1 MSSHPAM
8 TVSLVERCWSV
19 AGAVST
25 VLAALGRAEPRLDV
39 LTRAVTRHMNER
51 GDPGSPGAHGYVD
64 RRADLYTIDP
74 HALRCIAEDV
84 EREMEDLMAEL
95 AARGRPDL
103 DEDVIAEAARMELA
117 ARDGRASSV
126 CHELEMMI
134 SRFSLLCGYVGRDD
148 EEEAEVH
155 ALAKA
160 LDDAGVHPGWPICER
175 EARFIGR
182 RKRRHSD
189 TQEILRML
197 GWTGA
202 WPMSATPAPV
212 IARAL
217 LSRKLEEAELRYV
230 DRLNEAFT
238 AMKRGEL

>member
-160 LDDAGVHPGWPICER
+160 LDAAGVHPGWPICER
-175 EARFIGR
+175 EARFVGR

-197 GWTGA
+197 GWTGT
-202 WPMSATPAPV
+202 WPMSASPAPV
-212 IARAL
+212 IARSL
-217 LSRKLEEAELRYV
+217 LAIK
-230 DRLNEAFT
+230 
-238 AMKRGEL
+238 AMERGEL

>member
-1 MSSHPAM
+1 M
-8 TVSLVERCWSV
+8 
-19 AGAVST
+19 
-25 VLAALGRAEPRLDV
+25 
-39 LTRAVTRHMNER
+39 
-51 GDPGSPGAHGYVD
+51 
-64 RRADLYTIDP
+64 
-74 HALRCIAEDV
+74 
-84 EREMEDLMAEL
+84 
-95 AARGRPDL
+95 
-103 DEDVIAEAARMELA
+103 
-117 ARDGRASSV
+117 
-126 CHELEMMI
+126 
-134 SRFSLLCGYVGRDD
+134 
-148 EEEAEVH
+148 H

>member
-1 MSSHPAM
+1 
-8 TVSLVERCWSV
+8 
-19 AGAVST
+19 
-25 VLAALGRAEPRLDV
+25 
-39 LTRAVTRHMNER
+39 
-51 GDPGSPGAHGYVD
+51 
-64 RRADLYTIDP
+64 
-74 HALRCIAEDV
+74 
-84 EREMEDLMAEL
+84 
-95 AARGRPDL
+95 
-103 DEDVIAEAARMELA
+103 MELA
-117 ARDGRASSV
+117 ARDGLASSV
-126 CHELEMMI
+126 CHEIEMMI
-134 SRFSLLCGYVGRDD
+134 SRFSLLSGYVGRDD
-148 EEEAEVH
+148 EEEVEVH

-160 LDDAGVHPGWPICER
+160 LDVAGVHPGWPICER
-175 EARFIGR
+175 EARFVGR

-230 DRLNEAFT
+230 DRLNEAFA

>member
-1 MSSHPAM
+1 MSSQTM
-8 TVSLVERCWSV
+8 IVSLVERCWSV

-25 VLAALGRAEPRLDV
+25 VLAALGRAEPRADV
-39 LTRAVTRHMNER
+39 LTRASGTL
-51 GDPGSPGAHGYVD
+51 VD

-84 EREMEDLMAEL
+84 EREMEELMTEL
-95 AARGRPDL
+95 ASRGRPDL

-126 CHELEMMI
+126 CHEIEMMI
-134 SRFSLLCGYVGRDD
+134 SRFSLLSGYVGRDD
-148 EEEAEVH
+148 EEEVEVH

-160 LDDAGVHPGWPICER
+160 LDVAGVHPGWPICER
-175 EARFIGR
+175 EARFIGL

-212 IARAL
+212 IASEL
-217 LSRKLEEAELRYV
+217 LARRLEEAELRYV
-230 DRLNEAFT
+230 DRLNEA
-238 AMKRGEL
+238 MKRGSLALANKLSRGR